1 MGLDLPIGQ
10 DIPASEFDSG
20 HERKS
25 MLQALGLWPEGDWG
39 LPLAM
44 AALAWVP
51 WGHLIFQL

>member
-1 MGLDLPIGQ
+1 
-10 DIPASEFDSG
+10 
-20 HERKS
+20 
-25 MLQALGLWPEGDWG
+25 MLQVLGLWPEGEWG